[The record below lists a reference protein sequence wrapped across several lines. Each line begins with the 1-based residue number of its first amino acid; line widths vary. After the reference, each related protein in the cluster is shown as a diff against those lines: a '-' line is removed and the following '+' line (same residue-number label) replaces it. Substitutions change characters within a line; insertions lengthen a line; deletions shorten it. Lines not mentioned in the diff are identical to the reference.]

1 MEATSVF
8 YVVCP
13 SLHAT
18 IEELLFSLWSVPEAT
33 VVRSPAVT
41 RTISCCEEW
50 VSYELVTWIVPVTS
64 EYSGR
69 AAVFREELQSCRR
82 TDPAILEE
90 RQRVK
95 IQCEDS
101 ASEL

>member
-1 MEATSVF
+1 VSNGKGRHKSQLEAKQRV
-8 YVVCP
+8 
-13 SLHAT
+13 
-18 IEELLFSLWSVPEAT
+18 
-33 VVRSPAVT
+33 
-41 RTISCCEEW
+41 
-50 VSYELVTWIVPVTS
+50 ELVTWTVPVTS

-69 AAVFREELQSCRR
+69 AAVFREELQNCRR
-82 TDPAILEE
+82 TDTAILED

>member
-1 MEATSVF
+1 VSDGKGRHKSQLAAKQRVQQLR
-8 YVVCP
+8 VQQ
-13 SLHAT
+13 LRG
-18 IEELLFSLWSVPEAT
+18 EL
-33 VVRSPAVT
+33 
-41 RTISCCEEW
+41 
-50 VSYELVTWIVPVTS
+50 VTS

-95 IQCEDS
+95 IQCKDS
-101 ASEL
+101 ASVIVNCSEL